1 MKDAIKKPVFYSGG
15 GDSVEKPFRYDSK
28 TRSVSMDGHLWSEFD
43 LLGHLI
49 RDSIILRWAEE
60 TARMAKGTVRISDVF
75 ALLVT
80 TTLPERD
87 VFLAREAYTGAGNL
101 ECVWS
106 GQRMRTFDVDH
117 AIPFSLWRDNSLWNL
132 LPVLRTVNNR
142 KRDKLPSGSLL
153 NERRDPI
160 IHYWEIMKKA
170 YSVRFFRDITK
181 IGTHRHIVEGN
192 WKEPLFAGFVE
203 AVETTAVRRG
213 VERWSI

>member
-1 MKDAIKKPVFYSGG
+1 MITGASLEAYRSAISKMKDAIKKPVFYSGG

-170 YSVRFFRDITK
+170 YSVRFFRD
-181 IGTHRHIVEGN
+181 RV
-192 WKEPLFAGFVE
+192 
-203 AVETTAVRRG
+203 
-213 VERWSI
+213 